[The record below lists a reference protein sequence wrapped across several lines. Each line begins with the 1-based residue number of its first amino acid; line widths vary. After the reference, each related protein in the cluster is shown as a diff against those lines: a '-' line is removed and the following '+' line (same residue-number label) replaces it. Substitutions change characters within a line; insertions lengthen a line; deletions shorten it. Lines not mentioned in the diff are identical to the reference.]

1 MYEPSINYIAVLVS
15 AVIFF
20 IIGGLWYSPM
30 LFAKPWMNAI
40 GFSDEQLKKMKEKGP
55 GAKPF
60 IISSITVINWL
71 DFSLW
76 GQFSPF
82 GYK

>member
-1 MYEPSINYIAVLVS
+1 MYEPSISYIAVLVS

-20 IIGGLWYSPM
+20 IIGGLWYSPVM
-30 LFAKPWMNAI
+30 FAKPWMNAI
-40 GFSDEQLKKMKEKGP
+40 GFSDEQLKEMKEKGP

-76 GQFSPF
+76 GQFSLF